1 LLAGVDEEEM
11 ERLETELPVLIAQSG
26 PLNGKRWVIDQ
37 LLLVGRDATCQIL
50 ITDRQVSRFH
60 ARLVPEAQGVMLEDL
75 GSKNGTYWNGDKISE
90 RVLLQDGDVIQ
101 VALVQNLVFLSSDAT
116 VPMEFTPP
124 IQPARSRLYLDL
136 RSRRVWIGTEE
147 VLPPLSAPQF
157 SLLRVLYEQE
167 GKVVPRQEVIETV
180 WGEEKAEGVS
190 EQALDALVRRLRER
204 LTLLDP
210 GHDYIATVRGHGLR
224 LDNPSG

>member
-1 LLAGVDEEEM
+1 MD
-11 ERLETELPVLIAQSG
+11 RLETELPVLIAQSG

-90 RVLLQDGDVIQ
+90 RVLLQNGDVIQ
-101 VALVQNLVFLSSDAT
+101 VALVQSLVFLSSDAT

-124 IQPARSRLYLDL
+124 IQPTRPRLYLDL
-136 RSRRVWIGTEE
+136 RSRRVWIGAEE

-204 LTLLDP
+204 LAQLDP

-224 LDNPSG
+224 LDNPRG